1 MWRLSSRFVLT
12 LPEDGEGE
20 GEQEDQQQD
29 QDSERQP
36 LPHLVSSLECERP
49 RHSNP
54 IGKARPADRIRVRLR
69 VMYNV
74 AMCSTLSPDVRE
86 DLRGFGAKIQG
97 GDARG
102 R

>member
-20 GEQEDQQQD
+20 DEQEDQQQD

-54 IGKARPADRIRVRLR
+54 IGKARPAECTRARPC

-74 AMCSTLSPDVRE
+74 AMCSTLSPEVRE
-86 DLRGFGAKIQG
+86 DRFGLGAEFQRGDG
-97 GDARG
+97 RG

>member
-1 MWRLSSRFVLT
+1 MWWHSGRFVFT
-12 LPEDGEGE
+12 LAEDGEGE

-29 QDSERQP
+29 QDPERQP
-36 LPHLVSSLECERP
+36 LPHHFSSLECERP